1 MQVKK
6 NLMPSYAKFL
16 YYMRGFFNFYT
27 SIINGNYSQVKN
39 YLSLSVRKE
48 RKRALGGGTRNVELH
63 SKFSQK
69 RKNRRGVAGNLRKS
83 F

>member
-1 MQVKK
+1 
-6 NLMPSYAKFL
+6 
-16 YYMRGFFNFYT
+16 MRGFFNFYT

-69 RKNRRGVAGNLRKS
+69 RKNCRGVAGNLLKS